1 MKTIFYILLFAF
13 VTVIISIWGLIREKN
28 KTNDL
33 LNILYNKAE
42 KKIIK
47 ALKSNKTLS
56 KKQIEKELLNLKAS
70 LFYSKNKLVV
80 KDPSSFTV
88 FIIGRLLEKGII
100 VKVSNGYTLK

>member
-1 MKTIFYILLFAF
+1 MKTLFYILLFAF

-47 ALKSNKTLS
+47 SLKSNKSLS

-80 KDPSSFTV
+80 KDSSHFTV

-100 VKVSNGYTLK
+100 VKNSNGYTLK

>member
-47 ALKSNKTLS
+47 ALKSNKSLS

-80 KDPSSFTV
+80 KDPSNFTV
-88 FIIGRLLEKGII
+88 VIIGRLLEKGII

>member
-88 FIIGRLLEKGII
+88 VIIGRLLEKGII